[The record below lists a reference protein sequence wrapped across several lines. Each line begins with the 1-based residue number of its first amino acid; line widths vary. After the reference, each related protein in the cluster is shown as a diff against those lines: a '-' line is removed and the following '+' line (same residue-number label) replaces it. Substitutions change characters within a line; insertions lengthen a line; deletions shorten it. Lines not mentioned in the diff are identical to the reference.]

1 MMKSLT
7 FTLNGEATRV
17 EVEPGELLLDVLRR
31 KLFLTGTK
39 KGCGEGECGAC
50 TVLLDGNP
58 VLSCLLPAM
67 KSQGRAVTT
76 IEGVGN
82 EQGLHPVQE
91 SFLEKGAVQ
100 CGFCTPGMVL
110 SSKSLL
116 DRQPKPSEEEIKQAL
131 SGHLCRCTGYVQI
144 LEAVKDAAEKMR
156 QTGPSDQLS
165 VSSNQ

>member
-1 MMKSLT
+1 MMKSLI
-7 FTLNGEATRV
+7 FTLNGDEIRV

-31 KLFLTGTK
+31 RLFLTGTK

-50 TVLLDGNP
+50 TVLLDGKP

-67 KSQGRAVTT
+67 KAQGRVVTT
-76 IEGVGN
+76 IEGLGN
-82 EQGLHPVQE
+82 EQRLDPVQE

-116 DRQPKPSEEEIKQAL
+116 DHQSTPSEEEIKQAL

-144 LEAVKDAAEKMR
+144 LEAVQDAAEKMSRTRPVNSR
-156 QTGPSDQLS
+156 Q
-165 VSSNQ
+165 

>member
-1 MMKSLT
+1 MMKSLI
-7 FTLNGEATRV
+7 FTLNGDETRV
-17 EVEPGELLLDVLRR
+17 EVEAGELLLDVLRR
-31 KLFLTGTK
+31 RFFLTGTK

-50 TVLLDGNP
+50 TVLLDGKP

-67 KSQGRAVTT
+67 KAQGRVVTT
-76 IEGVGN
+76 IEGLGN
-82 EQGLHPVQE
+82 EQRLDPIQE

-116 DRQPKPSEEEIKQAL
+116 DHQSTPSEEEIKQAL

-144 LEAVKDAAEKMR
+144 LEAVKDAAEKMSR
-156 QTGPSDQLS
+156 TRPVNSRKQ
-165 VSSNQ
+165 

>member
-7 FTLNGEATRV
+7 FTLNGEETRI
-17 EVEPGELLLDVLRR
+17 EIGPGDLLLDVLRR

-50 TVLLDGNP
+50 TVLLDGIP

-67 KSQGRAVTT
+67 KAQGREVTT
-76 IEGVGN
+76 IEGVGSG
-82 EQGLHPVQE
+82 QGLHPLQE

-116 DRQPKPSEEEIKQAL
+116 ERHPNPTEQEIQQTL

-144 LEAVKDAAEKMR
+144 LEAVKDAAEKIAQASGGER
-156 QTGPSDQLS
+156 
-165 VSSNQ
+165 

>member
-1 MMKSLT
+1 MMKLLT

-50 TVLLDGNP
+50 TVLLDGDP

-67 KSQGRAVTT
+67 KAQGRAVTT

-82 EQGLHPVQE
+82 EQALHPIQE

-116 DRQPKPSEEEIKQAL
+116 DRQPKASEEEIKQEL

-144 LEAVKDAAEKMR
+144 LEAVKDAAEKIAQASGGR
-156 QTGPSDQLS
+156 R
-165 VSSNQ
+165 

>member
-7 FTLNGEATRV
+7 FLLNGEETRI

-31 KLFLTGTK
+31 RLFLTGTK

-58 VLSCLLPAM
+58 VLSCLFPAM
-67 KSQGRAVTT
+67 KVQGRSVTT
-76 IEGVGN
+76 IEGVGS
-82 EQGLHPVQE
+82 ETGLHPIQE

-116 DRQPKPSEEEIKQAL
+116 ESRPNPAEEEIKQAL

-144 LEAVKDAAEKMR
+144 LEAVRDAAEKMS
-156 QTGPSDQLS
+156 QSKPVISEQ
-165 VSSNQ
+165 

>member
-1 MMKSLT
+1 MMMKSLT
-7 FTLNGEATRV
+7 FTLNGEATRI

-31 KLFLTGTK
+31 KLLLTGTK

-67 KSQGRAVTT
+67 KAQGRTVTT

-82 EQGLHPVQE
+82 EQGLHPIQE

-144 LEAVKDAAEKMR
+144 LEAVKDAAEKIAQASGGR
-156 QTGPSDQLS
+156 R
-165 VSSNQ
+165 

>member
-7 FTLNGEATRV
+7 FTLNGAATRV

-67 KSQGRAVTT
+67 KAQGRAVTT

-156 QTGPSDQLS
+156 QTGPGDQLS

>member
-1 MMKSLT
+1 MMKSLI
-7 FTLNGEATRV
+7 FTLNGDETRV
-17 EVEPGELLLDVLRR
+17 EVEAGELLLDVLRR
-31 KLFLTGTK
+31 RFFLTGTK

-50 TVLLDGNP
+50 TVLLDGKP

-67 KSQGRAVTT
+67 KARGRVVTT
-76 IEGVGN
+76 IEGLGN
-82 EQGLHPVQE
+82 EQRLDPVQE

-116 DRQPKPSEEEIKQAL
+116 DHQSTPSEEEIKQAL

-144 LEAVKDAAEKMR
+144 LEAVQDAAEKMSR
-156 QTGPSDQLS
+156 TSRAPA
-165 VSSNQ
+165 

>member
-7 FTLNGEATRV
+7 FTLNGEETRI

-58 VLSCLLPAM
+58 VLSCLFPAM
-67 KSQGRAVTT
+67 KAQGRAVTT
-76 IEGVGN
+76 IEGVAS
-82 EQGLHPVQE
+82 EAGLHPVQE

-116 DRQPKPSEEEIKQAL
+116 DRQPKPSEEEIKQAI

-144 LEAVKDAAEKMR
+144 LEAVKDAAEKMAQAR
-156 QTGPSDQLS
+156 GGRR
-165 VSSNQ
+165 

>member
-7 FTLNGEATRV
+7 FTLNGEETGI
-17 EVEPGELLLDVLRR
+17 EIEPGELLLNVLRR

-58 VLSCLLPAM
+58 VLSCLFPAM
-67 KSQGRAVTT
+67 KVQGRAVTT
-76 IEGVGN
+76 IEGVGG
-82 EQGLHPVQE
+82 EASLHPVQE
-91 SFLEKGAVQ
+91 SFLEAGAVQ

-116 DRQPKPSEEEIKQAL
+116 DRQPTPSEEEIKQAL

-144 LEAVKDAAEKMR
+144 LEAVKDAAEKMAQASGGR
-156 QTGPSDQLS
+156 K
-165 VSSNQ
+165 

>member
-1 MMKSLT
+1 MMKSLI
-7 FTLNGEATRV
+7 FTLNGEEIRI

-31 KLFLTGTK
+31 RLFLTGTK

-50 TVLLDGNP
+50 TVLLDGSP

-67 KSQGRAVTT
+67 KAQGRAVTT
-76 IEGVGN
+76 IEGIGS

-91 SFLEKGAVQ
+91 AFLEKGAVQ

-116 DRQPKPSEEEIKQAL
+116 DHNPKPSAEEIKQAL

-144 LEAVKDAAEKMR
+144 LEAVMDAAEKMAQESGGTR
-156 QTGPSDQLS
+156 
-165 VSSNQ
+165 